1 MPKYILIKPK
11 LWGQASYLHY
21 NGIGGGINDSIR
33 RKRYNLGMAKRRKT
47 KKREPRA
54 AATKADLSPAVGK
67 DILAIICVALA
78 LLLLLA
84 AFHVGGSLVSS
95 LFAGLRDVF
104 GYATYLLPLVLG
116 ILAFLLFQADTY
128 ELKTQNYIG
137 FIGFIVGLCGLLHIS
152 VSADAALSTAQAGKG
167 GGYVG
172 YALSRALLALVNV
185 PAATVILLALMA
197 ISLVLATNARLGDMY
212 KGLKGLFRGEEGE
225 DIQINEPTALE
236 VNNRLPIKG
245 QLDASKRGG
254 KDEAEALTNTADQDW
269 TPPSIDLLAST
280 NSKPNA
286 GNVKENA
293 ATIQRTLESFGI
305 DVSMGEVNI
314 GPTVSQYTLKPSSG
328 VKLNKITGLDHNL
341 SLALAAHP
349 LRIEAPIPGK
359 SAVGIEVPNKSAAI
373 VALHDLIG
381 SPEMQKAGRMTFVL
395 GRDVS
400 GRPATADLSTMPH
413 LLIAG
418 ATGTGKSVM
427 INSLLTT
434 LLYRNAP
441 SDLKLIL
448 VDPKRVELTPFNGV
462 PHLLAPVITEDDQT
476 ISALKWAVAEM
487 QRRYKLFTDAGRRNI
502 AEYNS
507 TKPEEPMPYIVIVID
522 EMAQLMGTAG
532 RDAEHL
538 IVQLAQLARATG
550 IHLVLATQ
558 RPSVNVITGLIKA
571 NIPARV
577 AFTVASQVDSRTIL
591 DQSGAEKLL
600 GKGDMLFISPELI
613 KPIRIQG
620 ALIQLKEVNAVASY
634 LRSQRQPQ
642 YNEEVTSQPVKIGGG
657 GRGASYEEGDD
668 DDLFEQAAETV
679 IRSGKASASLLQ
691 RRLRVGYARAAR
703 LLDLLEE
710 RGIVGPADGARP
722 RDVLVDHIDNVASE
736 ITYEE

>member
-1 MPKYILIKPK
+1 
-11 LWGQASYLHY
+11 
-21 NGIGGGINDSIR
+21 
-33 RKRYNLGMAKRRKT
+33 MAKRRT
-47 KKREPRA
+47 KKKKTDNSKVELNPGISKDIAAILFA
-54 AATKADLSPAVGK
+54 AA
-67 DILAIICVALA
+67 A
-78 LLLLLA
+78 LLLVLA
-84 AFHVGGSLVSS
+84 AFHFGGTLVSS
-95 LFAGLRDVF
+95 IFDGLRQAF
-104 GYATYLLPLVLG
+104 GYATYLLPLICGL
-116 ILAFLLFQADTY
+116 LAWLLFASEDYQPGSRTY
-128 ELKTQNYIG
+128 FGLIG
-137 FIGFIVGLCGLLHIS
+137 FVLALAGLLHITAS
-152 VSADAALSTAQAGKG
+152 QTDGLSIAKAGNG
-167 GGYVG
+167 GGYAG
-172 YALSRALLALVNV
+172 YALSRGLLSILNV
-185 PAATVILLALMA
+185 PASIVILVTVMA
-197 ISLVLATNARLGDMY
+197 ICLVMTANTPLSDIVRGIIN
-212 KGLKGLFRGEEGE
+212 LFRRGDGE
-225 DIQINEPTALE
+225 DIQINEPTGLN
-236 VNNRLPIKG
+236 VNTRLPIRG
-245 QLDASKRGG
+245 QLNANRSESK
-254 KDEAEALTNTADQDW
+254 DNPEALTVSHDEDW
-269 TPPSIDLLAST
+269 VPPELDLLAST
-280 NSKPNA
+280 TSKPNA

-293 ATIQRTLESFGI
+293 AIIQKTLESFNI
-305 DVSMGEVNI
+305 EAQMGEVNV
-314 GPTVSQYTLKPSSG
+314 GPTVSQYTLKPHSG

-359 SAVGIEVPNKSAAI
+359 SAVGIEVPNKTAAI
-373 VALHDLIG
+373 VALRDILA
-381 SPEMQKAGRMTFVL
+381 SPEIEKSGPLTFAL
-395 GRDVS
+395 GRNVS
-400 GRPATADLSTMPH
+400 GEPALADLSMMPH

-434 LLYRNAP
+434 LLYRNSP
-441 SDLKLIL
+441 SALKLIL
-448 VDPKRVELTPFNGV
+448 VDPKRVELTPFNGI

-487 QRRYKLFTDAGRRNI
+487 QRRYKLFTDAGKRNI
-502 AEYNS
+502 GEYNA
-507 TKPEEPMPYIVIVID
+507 TKPPERMPYIVIVID

-532 RDAEHL
+532 RDAEGL

-577 AFTVASQVDSRTIL
+577 AFTVASQIDARTIL

-613 KPIRIQG
+613 KPLRVQG
-620 ALIQLKEVNAVASY
+620 ALIQLKEVNAVTAY

-642 YNEEVTSQPVKIGGG
+642 YNDDVTSQPVKMGGAG

-668 DDLFEQAAETV
+668 DSLFEDAAETV

-722 RDVLVDHIDNVASE
+722 RNVLVDHIDKVATD

>member
-1 MPKYILIKPK
+1 
-11 LWGQASYLHY
+11 
-21 NGIGGGINDSIR
+21 
-33 RKRYNLGMAKRRKT
+33 MAKRKT
-47 KKREPRA
+47 KKKPNAKPELNLGVSKDIA
-54 AATKADLSPAVGK
+54 AIIFAAVG
-67 DILAIICVALA
+67 
-78 LLLLLA
+78 LLLVLA
-84 AFHVGGSLVSS
+84 AFHFGGTLVSS
-95 LFAGLRDVF
+95 IFTGLRQVL
-104 GYATYLLPLVLG
+104 GYAAYLLPIVCG
-116 ILAFLLFQADTY
+116 ILAWLLFQSDTY
-128 ELKTQNYIG
+128 EVGARNYTGLGG
-137 FIGFIVGLCGLLHIS
+137 FLLALSGLLHITTTP
-152 VSADAALSTAQAGKG
+152 ANALSVAQAGNG
-167 GGYVG
+167 GGYAG
-172 YALSRALLALVNV
+172 YAISRGLLAVVNV
-185 PAATVILLALMA
+185 PAATVILIAVMA
-197 ISLVLATNARLGDMY
+197 ISLVIAANARLGDMLR
-212 KGLKGLFRGEEGE
+212 GLLGLFRRDDGEEL
-225 DIQINEPTALE
+225 QINEPVGLNTT
-236 VNNRLPIKG
+236 NRLPIRG
-245 QLDASKRGG
+245 QLNADKR
-254 KDEAEALTNTADQDW
+254 ETRENPEALTVTADQDW
-269 TPPSIDLLAST
+269 EAPSLELLAQTSG
-280 NSKPNA
+280 KPNA

-293 ATIQRTLESFGI
+293 ATIQKTLDSFGI
-305 DVSMGEVNI
+305 EVAMGEVNV

-359 SAVGIEVPNKSAAI
+359 SAVGIEVPNKTAAI
-373 VALHDLIG
+373 VALRDLLA
-381 SPEMQKAGRMTFVL
+381 SPEIEKAGPLTFIL

-400 GRPATADLSTMPH
+400 GRPALADLATMPH

-434 LLYRNAP
+434 LIYRNSP
-441 SDLKLIL
+441 SELKLIL
-448 VDPKRVELTPFNGV
+448 VDPKRVELTPFNGI

-476 ISALKWAVAEM
+476 ISALKWATAEM
-487 QRRYKLFTDAGRRNI
+487 QRRYKLFTEAGKRNI

-507 TKPEEPMPYIVIVID
+507 TKPAERMPYIVIVID

-532 RDAEHL
+532 RDAEGL

-577 AFTVASQVDSRTIL
+577 AFTVASQIDARTIL

-600 GKGDMLFISPELI
+600 GKGDMLYISPELI
-613 KPIRIQG
+613 KPMRVQG
-620 ALIQLKEVNAVASY
+620 ALIQLKEVNAVAAY

-642 YNEEVTSQPVKIGGG
+642 YNEEVTTQPVKLGGN
-657 GRGASYEEGDD
+657 GRGASFEEGDD
-668 DDLFEQAAETV
+668 DALFEQAAETV

-710 RGIVGPADGARP
+710 RGIVGPGDGARP
-722 RDVLVDHIDNVASE
+722 RDVLVDHIDKVATD

>member
-1 MPKYILIKPK
+1 
-11 LWGQASYLHY
+11 
-21 NGIGGGINDSIR
+21 
-33 RKRYNLGMAKRRKT
+33 MAKRRT
-47 KKREPRA
+47 KKKKQKDTQPELNPGI
-54 AATKADLSPAVGK
+54 PK
-67 DILAIICVALA
+67 DIAAIIFVAIG
-78 LLLLLA
+78 LLLVLA
-84 AFHVGGSLVSS
+84 SFHFGGSLVSTI
-95 LFAGLRDVF
+95 FTALRQAL
-104 GYATYLLPLVLG
+104 GYATYLLPIVCG
-116 ILAFLLFQADTY
+116 ILAWLLFKSETAVGTRTY
-128 ELKTQNYIG
+128 LGLAG
-137 FIGFIVGLCGLLHIS
+137 FILALAGLLHINTTTAS
-152 VSADAALSTAQAGKG
+152 GLAAAKAGTG
-167 GGYVG
+167 GGYAG
-172 YALSRALLALVNV
+172 YAISRTLLAIVNV
-185 PAATVILLALMA
+185 PAATVILLAIMA
-197 ISLVLATNARLGDMY
+197 ICLVMAANARLGDIFQ
-212 KGLKGLFRGEEGE
+212 GIIGLFKRGPREE
-225 DIQINEPTALE
+225 IQINEPAGLSI
-236 VNNRLPIKG
+236 NNRLPIRG
-245 QLDASKRGG
+245 QLNASKREERG
-254 KDEAEALTNTADQDW
+254 DPEALTVTADQDW
-269 TPPSIDLLAST
+269 VAPSLDLLAQASG
-280 NSKPNA
+280 KPNA

-293 ATIQRTLESFGI
+293 SIIQKTLDSFGI
-305 DVSMGEVNI
+305 EVAMGEVNV

-359 SAVGIEVPNKSAAI
+359 SAVGIEVPNKTAAI
-373 VALHDLIG
+373 VGLKDLLA
-381 SPEMQKAGRMTFVL
+381 SPEIEKAGPLTFIL

-400 GRPATADLSTMPH
+400 GLPALADLSAMPH

-434 LLYRNAP
+434 LLYRNSP
-441 SDLKLIL
+441 SELKLIL

-476 ISALKWAVAEM
+476 ISALKWATAEM
-487 QRRYKLFTDAGRRNI
+487 QRRYKLFTEAGKRNI
-502 AEYNS
+502 SEYNG
-507 TKPEEPMPYIVIVID
+507 TKPEERMPYIVIVID

-532 RDAEHL
+532 RDAEGL

-571 NIPARV
+571 NIPARI
-577 AFTVASQVDSRTIL
+577 AFTVASQIDARTIL

-613 KPIRIQG
+613 KPMRVQG
-620 ALIQLKEVNAVASY
+620 ALIQLKEVNAVAAY
-634 LRSQRQPQ
+634 LRSQREPN
-642 YNEEVTSQPVKIGGG
+642 YNDEVTTQPVKMGG
-657 GRGASYEEGDD
+657 GRGASFEEGDD
-668 DDLFEQAAETV
+668 DALFEQAAETV

-710 RGIVGPADGARP
+710 RGIVGPGDGARP
-722 RDVLVDHIDNVASE
+722 RDVLVDHIDKVATD